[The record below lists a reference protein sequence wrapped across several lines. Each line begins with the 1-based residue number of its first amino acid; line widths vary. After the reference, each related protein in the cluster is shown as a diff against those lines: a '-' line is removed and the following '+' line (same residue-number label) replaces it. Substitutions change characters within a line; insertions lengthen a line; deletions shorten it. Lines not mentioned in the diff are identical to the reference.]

1 MPPVPESP
9 PALSRAENAALTM
22 LAAWM
27 GERFYRSF
35 RLAADDPDPF
45 DALLTRRGG
54 RVGVTIG
61 PLWEGGGVAGGEE
74 IERLLAGDLEGAGG
88 YVLWVPPGGALPAD
102 EPLLSEF
109 RLLIANGLKGL
120 APGERRELR
129 IPTRLRLAKVD
140 AVGSYVSVSGGMSEL
155 WTSISEGV
163 DGAFHLDSTAIRRL
177 PEEPAEVE
185 VLVSRVHDHAAAL
198 AVEELSEI
206 AVHDYWLVSRL
217 PADKPAGLT
226 VSGASPGFDA
236 ADAAA
241 GRRLLRRH
249 VRRASEQRQTGE
261 CEFSVLLLLASLDH
275 MGHEKTTAALRGM
288 SPAAYGSL
296 DLIALVGDGRVRE
309 VLQPRSL
316 PWASEDRAT

>member
-1 MPPVPESP
+1 MPESP
-9 PALSRAENAALTM
+9 PPLPRVERAALTM
-22 LAAWM
+22 LAGWM
-27 GERFYRSF
+27 GERFYRTF
-35 RLAADDPDPF
+35 QHDDEASDPF
-45 DALLTRRGG
+45 DALLTQRGR

-61 PLWEGGGVAGGEE
+61 LLWEDGDLPGGQE
-74 IERLLAGDLEGAGG
+74 IERLLAGDIEGDGG
-88 YVLWVPPGGALPAD
+88 YVLWVPPGGTLPAD
-102 EPLLSEF
+102 EPLRSEF
-109 RLLIANGLKGL
+109 RLLIASGLKGL

-129 IPTRLRLAKVD
+129 IPARLRLAKVD
-140 AVGSYVSVSGGMSEL
+140 AEGSYVSVSGGMSEL

-177 PEEPAEVE
+177 PEEPAEAE

-206 AVHDYWLVSRL
+206 TVHDYWLVSRL
-217 PADKPAGLT
+217 PADEPPGLT

-236 ADAAA
+236 ADAAG

-249 VRRASEQRQTGE
+249 VRRASEQRQRGE
-261 CEFSVLLLLASLDH
+261 CEFSVLLLLASLAH
-275 MGHEKTTAALRGM
+275 IEQEMTTAALRGM

-316 PWASEDRAT
+316 PWESEGGAS